1 MRPIIAIIGVVLA
14 GSIFFWYT
22 KPEYDKVQTARD
34 KIAQYDAALNKA
46 YELQQLKQ
54 TLLSRFNA
62 FSQADRDRL
71 QKLLPDH
78 VDNVRLILD
87 LDNLAEDRGIA
98 LQNVDVSSSQK
109 QTTKSPTV
117 IGAAAGST
125 QKYDSLTLTFGTV
138 STYPGFVQFL
148 TDLESSLRIVDLV
161 ALSISPS
168 GNIPSAPSGATNPFS
183 TSGAKAAAPGK
194 STEPLYAFKITLRTY
209 WLK

>member
-1 MRPIIAIIGVVLA
+1 MRPIIAIVGVVLA

-22 KPEYDKVQTARD
+22 KPEYDKVQAARD

-161 ALSISPS
+161 ALSITPS
-168 GNIPSAPSGATNPFS
+168 GNVPSAPPGATNPFS
-183 TSGAKAAAPGK
+183 TTGAKAAATAK